1 MKLGTLLLR
10 NAAISLS
17 QLESGLRTQ
26 VLYGGRLGTNLVELG
41 FLDID
46 SLGDQLGELY
56 QIPVATRALLD
67 GVEPDVLALVN
78 ARTAATLGAIPLGHL
93 PPFVDALAVAMI
105 DPRDDHAVDQL
116 ADQTGMSIQ
125 PYIVSELRALYY
137 LEKLYGLPRQARFVR
152 PGGRRSLGAM
162 DRRRSQPIAGI
173 VAPPAVRLEP
183 RRRSTT
189 ATLRTVG
196 TGPVATVGDG
206 AGAPRAGT
214 VAAAPPKLAFLDACD
229 RIDAAHHRDEIAAT
243 LLDFADGRFP
253 AMVLFLVRDGNAL
266 GWRSF
271 TETPLATPISDL
283 ALPIGGTSALQCAN
297 DDLRTYRGT
306 PPAAAQ
312 PTERALWTFL
322 GLPAVAEVAVAP
334 VAVRARAVNLIYAH
348 PPGDRFE
355 GTVVDELNE
364 LAVRASEAYVR
375 LIRQAKG

>member
-41 FLDID
+41 HLDID
-46 SLGDQLGELY
+46 TLADHLGELY

-67 GVEPDVLALVN
+67 AVTPEVLARIN
-78 ARTAATLGAIPLGHL
+78 ARTAASLGAIPLGHL

-116 ADQTGMSIQ
+116 ADQTGMAIT

-152 PGGRRSLGAM
+152 PGTRRTVAGH
-162 DRRRSQPIAGI
+162 DRRRTQPPGGM
-173 VAPPAVRLEP
+173 VAPPPVRLEP
-183 RRRSTT
+183 RRRS
-189 ATLRTVG
+189 
-196 TGPVATVGDG
+196 
-206 AGAPRAGT
+206 APMS
-214 VAAAPPKLAFLDACD
+214 AAPPPPAPPPKLSFSEACE

-243 LLDFADGRFP
+243 ILDYADGRFP
-253 AMVLFLVRDGNAL
+253 ALVLFLVRDGNAL
-266 GWRSF
+266 GWRAF
-271 TETPLATPISDL
+271 TAQPLAQPISAL

-297 DDLRTYRGT
+297 DDLRPFRGR
-306 PPAAAQ
+306 PPAAAH
-312 PTERALWTFL
+312 PTETALWEFL
-322 GLPAVAEVAVAP
+322 GVTPAAEVAVAP
-334 VAVRARAVNLIYAH
+334 VAVRQRAVNLIYAH
-348 PPGDRFE
+348 PRGDRFE
-355 GTVVDELNE
+355 GAVIDELCE
-364 LAVRASEAYVR
+364 LAIRASEAYQR